1 MFLLVSVRHVGAHP
15 VGHQHGMSI
24 QLSINLGKTF
34 LRISRIQNIPLT
46 WILASNLVYLPPFRH
61 FPDSWLYLLN
71 GFDFYF
77 MIYFECRDTENQPF
91 GIVWI
96 AIARGGTSRSH
107 TLKILPARLAERDW
121 CTKFQS
127 SLQKFTPFSVSS
139 RPLSYSFTFA
149 TCRILHCAKVWHKI
163 IRYVTLHSVDRSCFS
178 TEAQSS
184 MIFVAAK
191 KLYGIV
197 WTKPLFLLRW
207 CYTRRFATTI
217 FSAT

>member
-24 QLSINLGKTF
+24 QISINLGKTF

-46 WILASNLVYLPPFRH
+46 WILASNLVYLPPFRC
-61 FPDSWLYLLN
+61 FPDSRLYLLN
-71 GFDFYF
+71 VFDFYF
-77 MIYFECRDTENQPF
+77 MIYFECRDTENQLF

-127 SLQKFTPFSVSS
+127 SLLKIYS
-139 RPLSYSFTFA
+139 RLSGFQAS
-149 TCRILHCAKVWHKI
+149 
-163 IRYVTLHSVDRSCFS
+163 
-178 TEAQSS
+178 
-184 MIFVAAK
+184 
-191 KLYGIV
+191 
-197 WTKPLFLLRW
+197 FLLIYFRDVPNITLRQNMAQNLSDMW
-207 CYTRRFATTI
+207 HSTQSTVLVFEQKPYPVWFSWRQKSYTE
-217 FSAT
+217 